1 MTIAVM
7 RKGETMRRPIDAEDR
22 QKPQALIVRENR
34 NNSDAYHL
42 YCPICKWPVGT
53 RYVRNCMTS
62 MYNTDEN
69 VCPHCGQV
77 FDLEKTKQEAFEA
90 WNRRAKDEQSD

>member
-1 MTIAVM
+1 MS
-7 RKGETMRRPIDAEDR
+7 RPIDAEDR
-22 QKPQALIVRENR
+22 QKPQKLIVRENR

-42 YCPICKWPVGT
+42 YCPICKWPVGECHA
-53 RYVRNCMTS
+53 RRRWAS

-77 FDLEKTKQEAFEA
+77 FDLKKSEQEAFEA
-90 WNRRAKDEQSD
+90 WNRRVKDEAD